1 MTNPKTLQQKT
12 PNYEQD
18 SFSSWLEK
26 TKIVAQE
33 EGDLNNLN
41 ANIQLSDTPNL
52 VDAINHVDN
61 ETKKMLIKAIA
72 MS

>member
-1 MTNPKTLQQKT
+1 MTNPKTLNEKT
-12 PNYEQD
+12 PNIDTD

-26 TKIVAQE
+26 TKVIAQE

-41 ANIQLSDTPNL
+41 TNAKNDL
-52 VDAINHVDN
+52 VSAIN
-61 ETKKMLIKAIA
+61 ETNTDIKKMLIKAIA